1 MKRKLLFG
9 FAIVA
14 LLIGGSLYWLLWRGD
29 AEPLL
34 SQANQ
39 VKIPAGWRLTHE
51 EIVKKQNLCLNKLGC
66 PGISRAW
73 QLDRMYTAK
82 ELHDIFQPL
91 HIAIK
96 DQCENHY
103 DMQGDSV
110 PVCAGVYQTS
120 TEYFSIH
127 QSSNNERTIYT
138 LSLTMKR
145 LSDDN

>member
-39 VKIPAGWRLTHE
+39 VKIPAGWQLTHE

-66 PGISRAW
+66 PGISRVW
-73 QLDRMYTAK
+73 QLDRMYTDK

-91 HIAIK
+91 HITMEDACK
-96 DQCENHY
+96 DYPGAH
-103 DMQGDSV
+103 GSSV
-110 PVCAGVYQTS
+110 FVCAGKYQTS
-120 TEYFSIH
+120 KEYFSID
-127 QSSNNERTIYT
+127 QSSNDERTIYT
-138 LSLTMKR
+138 LLLTMKR
-145 LSDDN
+145 LGNAN